1 MSDSDSESDTGEPR
15 GCFTLSRGRPIK
27 ITSTNTNMWIVLGPK
42 REFEVQYLRAGET
55 VTITPNQGKVGV
67 VRHREERKNGKWVF
81 TVDLYTVKKP
91 KEGDKLEAKGEV
103 KQVEKVLGVS
113 TKHIKPSFSTNY
125 SRALSSGLIFRSP

>member
-55 VTITPNQGKVGV
+55 VTITPNQGKLGI
-67 VRHREERKNGKWVF
+67 VRHREERKNGKWLF
-81 TVDLYTVKKP
+81 TVDLYIVKRP
-91 KEGDKLEAKGEV
+91 QAGDVLEAKGEV
-103 KQVEKVLGVS
+103 KQVESVLNVS
-113 TKHIKPSFSTNY
+113 ISHTKPSF
-125 SRALSSGLIFRSP
+125 